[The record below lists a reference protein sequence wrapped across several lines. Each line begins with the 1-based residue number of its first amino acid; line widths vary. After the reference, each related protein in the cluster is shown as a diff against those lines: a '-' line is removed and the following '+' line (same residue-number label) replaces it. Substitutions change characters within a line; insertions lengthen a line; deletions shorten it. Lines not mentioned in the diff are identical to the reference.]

1 MSNRK
6 GNSLWPGV
14 SGAGA
19 KPGSPPVRRWDW
31 KGGVVH
37 SALFWGCH
45 QSVAAPAHAWWQFPT
60 RSIFKRTMTVPQR
73 AGSEPLPRARGSAP
87 RTAAPRHGPTAC
99 QHHVTT
105 CQHCPTTCQHRM
117 PTLPRGAPMLP
128 HGVPMLLHCTPLL
141 HDNAAPLHTLN
152 IKTKFTD

>member
-6 GNSLWPGV
+6 GNSLCPWV

-31 KGGVVH
+31 KGGVARSV
-37 SALFWGCH
+37 LFWGRH
-45 QSVAAPAHAWWQFPT
+45 QSVAAPAHAWWQLPT
-60 RSIFKRTMTVPQR
+60 WRIFKRTTTVPQR

-87 RTAAPRHGPTAC
+87 RTAAPRPR
-99 QHHVTT
+99 
-105 CQHCPTTCQHRM
+105 PTTCQHHATTCQHRPTTCQHHM
-117 PTLPRGAPMLP
+117 PTLPHGA
-128 HGVPMLLHCTPLL
+128 PMLLHCTPLL
-141 HDNAAPLHTLN
+141 HDNAAPPHTLN